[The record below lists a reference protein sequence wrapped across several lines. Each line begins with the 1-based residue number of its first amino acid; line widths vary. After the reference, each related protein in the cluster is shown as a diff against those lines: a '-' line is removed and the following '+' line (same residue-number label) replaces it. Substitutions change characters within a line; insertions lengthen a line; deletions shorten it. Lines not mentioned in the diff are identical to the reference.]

1 MNIQQYITNVSSLF
15 AKGNATEHSY
25 RGDLQQLLQS
35 LLPDVDITNEP
46 KRIDCGAPDY
56 ILSRKDIPAGYIE
69 AKDVGVELGAKI
81 HQEQFD
87 RYKAALDNLI
97 ITDYLQFHFYKQ
109 GQLVTSCFIGEVS
122 NGKVFANPQNFDAFT
137 NLIQNFAIT
146 YTTSIKSPVKL
157 AQMMAAKAKLMAD
170 VIHKALDEDDANK
183 TQSELKNQYEAFK
196 TVLIHD
202 ISNEAFAD
210 IYAQTIAYGMFA
222 ARYHDPTLQ
231 NFSREEAARLIPQ
244 SNPFLRQLFRTVA
257 GYNLDDTDGKRLLW
271 IVEELVQIFLATDVA
286 SIMQNFGRATRQQD
300 PVVHFYETFL
310 AAYDPKLRKARG
322 VWYTPEPV
330 VNFIVRAV
338 DDILKTKFNL
348 PQGLGDTSKTKI
360 KVNVK
365 GAGKKGETV
374 TLEKEIHKVQILD
387 PATGTGTFLAQTVRH
402 IYANQFSTMQGMW
415 PQYVKEHLIPRLNG
429 FELLMTSYA
438 MAHLKIDMLLTET
451 GYVNDSAA
459 DRLRIYLTNSLENDD
474 APDLPLFNYLSAEA
488 NEANRIKRDAP
499 VMVVMGNPPY
509 SVSSSNKSKWIQ
521 DLLKDYKKDLNERNI
536 QPLSDDYIKFIRFGQ
551 HFIDKNGEGVL
562 AYISNNSFID
572 GLIHRQMR
580 KNLLESFDEI
590 YILDL
595 HGNAKKKE
603 TAPDGSKDE
612 NVFDIMQ
619 GVSINLFVKTT
630 TPSLLRKSTPSKEG
644 ELSAEFIPLQNEGVA
659 RSDGVVASGKRLAK
673 VFHHSLYGKREAKYE
688 ALNAGGFNSLPWQE
702 IAYKAPEYLFIQ
714 KNAVVEQIY
723 VQGFSINDLFP
734 VNSSGISTHRD
745 DFVIDIHKEKLS
757 KRIQRFYD
765 LSLTNDAVRNEMDLK
780 DNRDWSLNVARKNK
794 EFDANLIKTVTYRPF
809 DNQAIYY
816 DANLID
822 FGRQNVMRHL
832 LAGDNFAFVCLRQSR
847 NMEQGTF
854 LITKDLV
861 IKDTVSLL
869 DRCSAFPL
877 YTYPDSTDL
886 LATNPS
892 DLFGSATPSAEGE
905 LKRTPNLNMQIVET
919 IAQGLGLTFT
929 AEKAATPSLRATPS
943 TEGELTAANIPLQ
956 NEGVDLR
963 SKDGVV
969 AKLNDLPYN
978 PALKEKARE
987 LRKTGNLSEVLF
999 WNAVK
1004 NKQLDGLDFDRQRVI
1019 GNYIVDFYCHE
1030 YALIVE
1036 VDGSSHD
1043 DKQEYDA
1050 ARDLF
1055 LKELGLNVL
1064 HVQDI
1069 EVKKNLAGVIELVKQ
1084 NTTTPPSAPL
1094 LKKGNSS
1101 LSADFIPLQNEGVD
1115 LRSKDGVVSFAPID
1129 LLDYIYAVLHS
1140 PSYRETYKEFLKID
1154 FPRVPYPKNSTTFW
1168 QLVALGGELRQTHLL
1183 EACPATRMDI
1193 GLQGTPINYPISG
1206 NNVISK
1212 LKFEAGKVYINE
1224 TQYFEN
1230 VPELAWNFYIGGYQP
1245 AQKWL
1250 KDRKGRALNHEDI
1263 VHYQKVI
1270 GALTN
1275 TYELMQAID
1284 SIKID

>member
-1 MNIQQYITNVSSLF
+1 MQISDYISIVNQRYL
-15 AKGNATEHSY
+15 AGNATEHSY

-35 LLPDVDITNEP
+35 LLPNVDITNEP

-56 ILSRKDIPAGYIE
+56 ILNRKGKDIPVGYIE
-69 AKDVGVELGAKI
+69 AKDVGVELGHKAHK
-81 HQEQFD
+81 EQFD
-87 RYKAALDNLI
+87 RYKTALDNLI

-109 GQLVTSCFIGEVS
+109 GQLVASCFIGEVS
-122 NGKVFANPQNFDAFT
+122 NGKIHANPQNFDEFT
-137 NLIQNFAIT
+137 NLIQNFALT
-146 YTTSIKSPVKL
+146 VTQSIKSPVKL

-183 TQSELKNQYEAFK
+183 TQSELKNQFNAFK
-196 TVLIHD
+196 TVLMHD
-202 ISNEAFAD
+202 INSAQFAD

-310 AAYDPKLRKARG
+310 AEYDPKLRKARG

-348 PQGLGDTSKTKI
+348 PQGLGDTSKTQI
-360 KVNVK
+360 TVDVH
-365 GAGKKGETV
+365 GAGKKGKTEKLT
-374 TLEKEIHKVQILD
+374 KEIHKVQILD
-387 PATGTGTFLAQTVRH
+387 PATGTGTFLAQVVRH
-402 IYANQFSTMQGMW
+402 IHANQFASMQGMW

-438 MAHLKIDMLLTET
+438 MAHLKLDMLLTET

-499 VMVVMGNPPY
+499 VMVVIGNPPY
-509 SVSSSNKSKWIQ
+509 SVSSSNKSDWIQ

-580 KNLLESFDEI
+580 KHLLESFDEI

-619 GVSINLFVKTT
+619 GVSINLFVKTG
-630 TPSLLRKSTPSKEG
+630 KK
-644 ELSAEFIPLQNEGVA
+644 AEDALG
-659 RSDGVVASGKRLAK
+659 K
-673 VFHHSLYGKREAKYE
+673 VFHYELHGKREAKYE
-688 ALNAGGFNSLPWQE
+688 ALNDSYFDKLSWQE
-702 IAYKAPEYLFIQ
+702 INYKTSDYFFSNITFADSDIYELGFRIDNLFTVNGAGVQTKRDAIFIDFERANLV
-714 KNAVVEQIY
+714 KRVSDLLSNSLTKEEIIELNVE
-723 VQGFSINDLFP
+723 
-734 VNSSGISTHRD
+734 NSSSYKLLEKITKSKFHD
-745 DFVIDIHKEKLS
+745 KFVQKVGY
-757 KRIQRFYD
+757 R
-765 LSLTNDAVRNEMDLK
+765 T
-780 DNRDWSLNVARKNK
+780 
-794 EFDANLIKTVTYRPF
+794 FDTRY
-809 DNQAIYY
+809 IYY
-816 DANLID
+816 D
-822 FGRQNVMRHL
+822 
-832 LAGDNFAFVCLRQSR
+832 
-847 NMEQGTF
+847 
-854 LITKDLV
+854 KDLIGRAFYSTMKHV
-861 IKDTVSLL
+861 LQADNLSLVTMRQISGTEDKCLILVSDTLVT
-869 DRCSAFPL
+869 DRSMCSTNGTPYLFPL

-886 LATNPS
+886 LAET
-892 DLFGSATPSAEGE
+892 T
-905 LKRTPNLNMQIVET
+905 RTPNLNMQIVNEV
-919 IAQGLGLTFT
+919 AQGLGLSFT
-929 AEKAATPSLRATPS
+929 PEKTD
-943 TEGELTAANIPLQ
+943 AAN
-956 NEGVDLR
+956 
-963 SKDGVV
+963 
-969 AKLNDLPYN
+969 
-978 PALKEKARE
+978 
-987 LRKTGNLSEVLF
+987 T
-999 WNAVK
+999 
-1004 NKQLDGLDFDRQRVI
+1004 
-1019 GNYIVDFYCHE
+1019 
-1030 YALIVE
+1030 
-1036 VDGSSHD
+1036 
-1043 DKQEYDA
+1043 
-1050 ARDLF
+1050 
-1055 LKELGLNVL
+1055 
-1064 HVQDI
+1064 
-1069 EVKKNLAGVIELVKQ
+1069 
-1084 NTTTPPSAPL
+1084 
-1094 LKKGNSS
+1094 
-1101 LSADFIPLQNEGVD
+1101 
-1115 LRSKDGVVSFAPID
+1115 FAPID

-1140 PSYRETYKEFLKID
+1140 PNYRETYKEFLKID
-1154 FPRVPYPKNSTTFW
+1154 FPRVPYPKDAATFW
-1168 QLVALGGELRQTHLL
+1168 QLVELGSELRQTHLL
-1183 EACPATRMDI
+1183 EECPATRMDI
-1193 GLQGTPINYPISG
+1193 SLQGSIIKYSISG
-1206 NNVISK
+1206 NNIVNK

-1224 TQYFEN
+1224 KQYFEN

-1263 VHYQKVI
+1263 AHYQKII
-1270 GALTN
+1270 GALTK
-1275 TYELMQAID
+1275 TH
-1284 SIKID
+1284 